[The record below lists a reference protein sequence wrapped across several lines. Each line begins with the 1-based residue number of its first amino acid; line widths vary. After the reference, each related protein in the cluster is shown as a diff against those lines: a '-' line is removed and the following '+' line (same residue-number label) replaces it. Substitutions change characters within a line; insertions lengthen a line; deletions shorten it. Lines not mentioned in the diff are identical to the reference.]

1 METAKHQEIAERA
14 YALWEQEGR
23 PDGRNAEHW
32 RKAEQELTKPS
43 GEARQEAPSGSYG
56 TQGARGSSDAPA
68 RGAPSPRK
76 PTLATRRGRRI
87 SAD

>member
-32 RKAEQELTKPS
+32 RKAEQELANPGRKTQ
-43 GEARQEAPSGSYG
+43 QEASSGAG
-56 TQGARGSSDAPA
+56 TRTPSDAPT
-68 RGAPSPRK
+68 RDVPSPRK
-76 PTLATRRGRRI
+76 PTLATKRGRRV
-87 SAD
+87 SADSN